1 MFRKWIQWYSV
12 IDWGMREKK
21 MWGLTPSQGLSTEWG
36 KSRFTGLSMEKD
48 MQIIIIIALFTHPQN
63 VTMAQS

>member
-1 MFRKWIQWYSV
+1 
-12 IDWGMREKK
+12 
-21 MWGLTPSQGLSTEWG
+21 MWGVTPSQGLSTEWG

-48 MQIIIIIALFTHPQN
+48 IQIIIIIALFTHPKN